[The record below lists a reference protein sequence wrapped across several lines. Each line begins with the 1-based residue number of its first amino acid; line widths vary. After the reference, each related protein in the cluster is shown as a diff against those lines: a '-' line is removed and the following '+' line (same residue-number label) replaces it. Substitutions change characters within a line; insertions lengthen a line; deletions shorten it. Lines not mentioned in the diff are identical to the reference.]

1 MPTSMNIILAA
12 QEQQEKSWT
21 FSEGELNPEL
31 VMNDRFSPC
40 AKDRLISTHI
50 LVFFPPIETL
60 SHPPE
65 YGRLASHN
73 YRPAALITQ
82 QDESSNKFDH
92 FFTLEGGIES
102 RRLFLRKPV
111 ILEKSKARLI
121 GYPPWYPH
129 SFRPLLLLAAIGLSS
144 SCPAT
149 VCSHISYHIDYLACL
164 PFPLFFSFPFNFSC
178 FYLTLFPCH
187 YNLGCKVI
195 LFVLFLLFF
204 LLKRIFLFIFFLRAY
219 FFFLAR
225 IPPFFNVIFPPFLIS
240 RFLLRSI

>member
-1 MPTSMNIILAA
+1 MGGLPVIIIVL
-12 QEQQEKSWT
+12 Q
-21 FSEGELNPEL
+21 L
-31 VMNDRFSPC
+31 
-40 AKDRLISTHI
+40 
-50 LVFFPPIETL
+50 L
-60 SHPPE
+60 SHN
-65 YGRLASHN
+65 RMNRAINS
-73 YRPAALITQ
+73 IT
-82 QDESSNKFDH
+82 S
-92 FFTLEGGIES
+92 FTLEGGIES

-204 LLKRIFLFIFFLRAY
+204 FFSSLFFYLFSFFGHIFSSLRESP
-219 FFFLAR
+219 L
-225 IPPFFNVIFPPFLIS
+225 FFNVIFPPFLIS

>member
-1 MPTSMNIILAA
+1 MVVTISMAVINMPINQHPATTMLTITGAMTMPLGNRCKAELVEEVSFKRTGSSQMPTSMSIILAA

-121 GYPPWYPH
+121 GYPP
-129 SFRPLLLLAAIGLSS
+129 
-144 SCPAT
+144 
-149 VCSHISYHIDYLACL
+149 
-164 PFPLFFSFPFNFSC
+164 
-178 FYLTLFPCH
+178 
-187 YNLGCKVI
+187 
-195 LFVLFLLFF
+195 
-204 LLKRIFLFIFFLRAY
+204 
-219 FFFLAR
+219 
-225 IPPFFNVIFPPFLIS
+225 
-240 RFLLRSI
+240 

>member
-1 MPTSMNIILAA
+1 MNRAII
-12 QEQQEKSWT
+12 S
-21 FSEGELNPEL
+21 
-31 VMNDRFSPC
+31 
-40 AKDRLISTHI
+40 I
-50 LVFFPPIETL
+50 TL
-60 SHPPE
+60 
-65 YGRLASHN
+65 
-73 YRPAALITQ
+73 
-82 QDESSNKFDH
+82 
-92 FFTLEGGIES
+92 FTLEGGIES

-129 SFRPLLLLAAIGLSS
+129 SFRPLLLLATVGLSS

-164 PFPLFFSFPFNFSC
+164 PFPLFFSFPFNFTC

-204 LLKRIFLFIFFLRAY
+204 LLKRIFLFIIFFLRAY